1 MPISASRNGGKVI
14 FRISRLRLCGI
25 AFLTGSLVLS
35 GAAQALS
42 LGGDKDVS
50 VKVTRGDELKGKS
63 TIAIGAFRVAFV
75 TQDAANASTQGLF
88 GGSAAKVSGELVGA
102 DRALMQKIADQVY
115 ADFLKQATARGYTLI
130 ESSALAQA
138 APAYAALTPSENFM
152 VGRSGTYVI
161 PTGQRSV
168 ALASDS
174 RAKEEKGTGGFS
186 ARFAIVGDQ
195 VAKAPS
201 YDAFPVAAKE
211 ANAPVLGVTIVVN
224 FANFKGSASLGG
236 SKASLAVGAT
246 IDGRNKNEIIPSTSI
261 LGWDKGT
268 GTCALCQAQFGLEGQ
283 IHSDEFI
290 GKYDGSGAQNNQS
303 GIVTV
308 EPAAYEKNVLLVAA
322 QAVELLLNAVAA
334 QK

>member
-1 MPISASRNGGKVI
+1 M
-14 FRISRLRLCGI
+14 
-25 AFLTGSLVLS
+25 
-35 GAAQALS
+35 
-42 LGGDKDVS
+42 
-50 VKVTRGDELKGKS
+50 RGDELKGKS
-63 TIAIGAFRVAFV
+63 TLAIGAFRVAFV

-88 GGSAAKVSGELVGA
+88 GSSAAKVSAELVGA
-102 DRALMQKIADQVY
+102 DRALMQKIADEVY
-115 ADFLKQATARGYTLI
+115 ADFQRQAAAKGYTLI
-130 ESSALAQA
+130 DSAALART
-138 APAYAALTPSENFM
+138 APAYAALTPAENFM
-152 VGRSGTYVI
+152 AGRSGTYVI

-174 RAKEEKGTGGFS
+174 RAKEEKGTGGFA
-186 ARFAIVGDQ
+186 ARFNIVGDQ

-201 YDAFPVAAKE
+201 YDAFPLAAKE
-211 ANAPVLGVTIVVN
+211 ANAAVLGVTIVVN

-283 IHSDEFI
+283 IHSDELI
-290 GKYDGSGAQNNQS
+290 GKYEGSGAQNNQS

-308 EPAAYEKNVLLVAA
+308 DPSAYEKNVLLVAA
-322 QAVELLLNAVAA
+322 QAVDLLLDAVAA